1 MKDLY
6 QKEVKE
12 IVLNEIDKLYEEI
25 PWKKSLIEPSEFMEH
40 LIKRKAQLDYIM
52 DHFEQYVDFVS
63 EHLSEQYDFYSES
76 NIRIPIQMVAIDIT
90 LGKRIS
96 TALLEYH
103 IDNNDQKSYFEAQ
116 AKQIEWI
123 LSRVDIDRTF
133 ESFKNMNQI
142 YLRQT
147 VKI

>member
-1 MKDLY
+1 
-6 QKEVKE
+6 
-12 IVLNEIDKLYEEI
+12 
-25 PWKKSLIEPSEFMEH
+25 
-40 LIKRKAQLDYIM
+40 M

-96 TALLEYH
+96 NALLEYH